1 MGEVSPPFLVVRGP
15 TKCDAV
21 LVCIQASCRCVRDR
35 WLLGHPPLPRP
46 TRPFDRTFMKLIGI
60 VGGIGSGKSFVSRA
74 FQDLGAKWIDADRLA
89 HEAYAMPEVRQAVRE
104 RWGEPILAADGQIDR
119 AAIAARVFASTEQGA
134 QDLEWLE
141 SLLHPI
147 VRRQLEPQLAQ
158 SQLAQSQLAQSQLAQ
173 SQLAQS
179 QLAQS
184 QLAQSQLAQ
193 WRSDGGVPLVIL
205 DAPVLI
211 KAGWHE
217 FCDELVFV
225 SADEETRW
233 RRVQPRGWTIDQ
245 WRRREALQ
253 TSLEEKQ
260 ALATVTIE
268 NNGSEAETRRQVRDL
283 WNRWVATASPAR

>member
-1 MGEVSPPFLVVRGP
+1 
-15 TKCDAV
+15 
-21 LVCIQASCRCVRDR
+21 
-35 WLLGHPPLPRP
+35 
-46 TRPFDRTFMKLIGI
+46 MKLIGI

-89 HEAYAMPEVRQAVRE
+89 HEAYAMTEVRQAVRD
-104 RWGEPILAADGQIDR
+104 RWGESILAADGQIDR

-147 VRRQLEPQLAQ
+147 VRRQLEP
-158 SQLAQSQLAQSQLAQ
+158 
-173 SQLAQS
+173 
-179 QLAQS
+179 

-253 TSLEEKQ
+253 TSLAEKQ

-283 WNRWVATASPAR
+283 WNRWVATASSTR